1 MPVIDFDPPERFV
14 TDTVGPPGQRVFFL
28 QAVRGKRVM
37 TVSLEKDQV
46 RLLGEGM
53 AQMLEQVAAADASAQ
68 TPDVADDAPLSTPIE
83 EDFRVRRLSLAWD
96 AERQVVIVEAH
107 DTDADDEDEDGD
119 EEDPATPEPG
129 QSPVMEGLRVVLT
142 QAQARAFATRCA
154 RVVAGGRPSCPFCG
168 GPLDPSGHV
177 CPRANGYRR

>member
-14 TDTVGPPGQRVFFL
+14 TDSVGPPGQRVFFL

-37 TVSLEKDQV
+37 TVSLEKEQV

-53 AQMLEQVAAADASAQ
+53 VQMLEQVSGDDDSAQ
-68 TPDVADDAPLSTPIE
+68 ATAMADDAPLSTPIE

-96 AERQVVIVEAH
+96 AERAVVIVECH
-107 DTDADDEDEDGD
+107 DTDADDDEDEDEGG
-119 EEDPATPEPG
+119 PTTQEPG
-129 QSPVMEGLRVVLT
+129 VSPVMEGLRVVLSP
-142 QAQARAFATRCA
+142 AQARGFATRCA
-154 RVVAGGRPSCPFCG
+154 RVIAGGRPACPFCG
-168 GPLDPSGHV
+168 GPLDPSGHI